1 MINKV
6 IKRNGKK
13 EEFIASKLNYWGKW
27 ASENLNDRLDWSSVV
42 LETVKSLPIEVSSR
56 ELQNALIKV
65 CVEKKDWP
73 HSLMAG
79 KLYSSMLQKD
89 LYGYTMPTVREICKK
104 LAKLGLMK
112 SLDYSYAEY
121 EEIEKLIKHDRD
133 FNMAHFQIE
142 YILNKYSIQNKKTKQ
157 FFETPQYT
165 YMRMALAL
173 AEDEPKSER
182 LIHIKNWY
190 NHFSLG
196 RINAPTPNYNNLGTN
211 HNGYSSCCLYTT
223 KDTASSLA
231 IGDHIAYTMTYMS
244 AGIGGLIN
252 TRTLGD
258 PIKNGLFLHQGKK
271 PYLKAVAGAVNAN
284 KQGSRGGACTQY
296 YSGFDP
302 EANVIAQLQNPRST
316 EANRNRDIHF
326 SVITNRL
333 FAKKVA
339 TNQDIFTFTSFS
351 APDLFQKMFSGDQ
364 EGFEELYNQYEAN
377 PLFEKRYVNARQFII
392 SAIQQSYEVGTHYLT
407 FIDEINRHTPFVEPI
422 YTSNL
427 CVAPETKV
435 LTDKGYIKISALR
448 DRAVNIWNGFEWSK
462 VLVKKTNDR
471 VRLLKIITDS
481 GHELECT
488 EYHKFHIQEG
498 YTGKGRIIQVE
509 AKDLK
514 EGMSLIKHEV
524 PIIKGYLDLDKAYIN
539 GFYSGDG
546 CLTEQGQRIY
556 LYNDKRSLKNEFYDC
571 GVWTIQDEYNR
582 IYTHYKDLKD
592 KFFVPDAS
600 YSMDS
605 RLQWLCGYADS
616 DGCIYRNKDNQQL
629 VLISTN
635 KKFLVEVSYML
646 QTMGVNPKI
655 KIFSNAGYKKM
666 PTHREDIPYKEYY
679 CNEAYRL
686 IIQST
691 DLQKLLALGANFKR
705 LSVTKHSPKRD
716 ARKFVRISSIL
727 DEGRYDETYCFEE
740 PKRHLAT
747 FNGIV
752 TGQCQEITL
761 PTHAYE
767 NMLDLYGTKD
777 NGYIEYEDFDGTI
790 IRKEY
795 SELVIDS
802 NRHTTFAGNLVEGI
816 DIKRIIKK
824 EQTSEVALCSLAA
837 IVVPNIKSDEEY
849 RSACYYALKMIM
861 KCIHM
866 SEYALP
872 HIGYTAKQRMSAGV
886 GIVGLAYHLAKLGLK
901 YNTKE
906 GYEEI
911 HKVAEKHS
919 YFLIE
924 QSLKIAKE
932 TQVAPWIHKTK
943 WPKGWLPI
951 DTYKRNVD
959 NITNTPLQYDW
970 EGLRKEI
977 IANGGIAHSSLVAH
991 MPTESSSKPVGVPNG
1006 LYPIRE
1012 LSIKKSDQTN
1022 LIDWVAV
1029 DSDILKDKYQSA
1041 WSIPSEDLIKVYAI
1055 FQKFADQAISA
1066 DLYKDR
1072 SKDINV
1078 SDSSM
1083 VSEYLDMI
1091 RYGMKTRYYQNS
1103 QVSNVEVD
1111 TNTRSCES
1119 GACDV

>member
-42 LETVKSLPIEVSSR
+42 LETVKSLPTEVTSKD
-56 ELQNALIKV
+56 LQNALIKV
-65 CVEKKDWP
+65 CIEKKDWP

-104 LAKLGLMK
+104 LAKFGLMK

-121 EEIEKLIKHDRD
+121 EEIEKLIDHNRD

-165 YMRMALAL
+165 YMRMSLAL

-377 PLFEKRYVNARQFII
+377 PLFEKHYINARQFII

-407 FIDEINRHTPFVEPI
+407 FIDEINRHTPFIESI

-427 CVAPETKV
+427 
-435 LTDKGYIKISALR
+435 
-448 DRAVNIWNGFEWSK
+448 
-462 VLVKKTNDR
+462 
-471 VRLLKIITDS
+471 
-481 GHELECT
+481 
-488 EYHKFHIQEG
+488 
-498 YTGKGRIIQVE
+498 
-509 AKDLK
+509 
-514 EGMSLIKHEV
+514 
-524 PIIKGYLDLDKAYIN
+524 
-539 GFYSGDG
+539 
-546 CLTEQGQRIY
+546 
-556 LYNDKRSLKNEFYDC
+556 
-571 GVWTIQDEYNR
+571 
-582 IYTHYKDLKD
+582 
-592 KFFVPDAS
+592 
-600 YSMDS
+600 
-605 RLQWLCGYADS
+605 
-616 DGCIYRNKDNQQL
+616 
-629 VLISTN
+629 
-635 KKFLVEVSYML
+635 
-646 QTMGVNPKI
+646 
-655 KIFSNAGYKKM
+655 
-666 PTHREDIPYKEYY
+666 
-679 CNEAYRL
+679 
-686 IIQST
+686 
-691 DLQKLLALGANFKR
+691 
-705 LSVTKHSPKRD
+705 
-716 ARKFVRISSIL
+716 
-727 DEGRYDETYCFEE
+727 
-740 PKRHLAT
+740 
-747 FNGIV
+747 
-752 TGQCQEITL
+752 CQEITL

-767 NMLDLYGTKD
+767 NIPDLYDTKD
-777 NGYIEYEDFDGTI
+777 NGYIEYEEFNGDI

-795 SELVIDS
+795 SELVTGANGDI
-802 NRHTTFAGNLVEGI
+802 TFAGNLVEGI

-849 RSACYYALKMIM
+849 RSACYYALKMIS

-959 NITNTPLQYDW
+959 NIINIPLQYDW

-1041 WSIPSEDLIKVYAI
+1041 WDIPSKDLIKVYAI

>member
-182 LIHIKNWY
+182 LIHVKNWY

-271 PYLKAVAGAVNAN
+271 PYLKAVSGAVNAN

-333 FAKKVA
+333 FAKKIA
-339 TNQDIFTFTSFS
+339 ANQDVFTFTSFS

-377 PLFEKRYVNARQFII
+377 PLFEKNYINARQFII

-427 CVAPETKV
+427 CK
-435 LTDKGYIKISALR
+435 
-448 DRAVNIWNGFEWSK
+448 
-462 VLVKKTNDR
+462 
-471 VRLLKIITDS
+471 
-481 GHELECT
+481 
-488 EYHKFHIQEG
+488 
-498 YTGKGRIIQVE
+498 
-509 AKDLK
+509 
-514 EGMSLIKHEV
+514 
-524 PIIKGYLDLDKAYIN
+524 
-539 GFYSGDG
+539 
-546 CLTEQGQRIY
+546 
-556 LYNDKRSLKNEFYDC
+556 
-571 GVWTIQDEYNR
+571 
-582 IYTHYKDLKD
+582 
-592 KFFVPDAS
+592 
-600 YSMDS
+600 
-605 RLQWLCGYADS
+605 
-616 DGCIYRNKDNQQL
+616 
-629 VLISTN
+629 
-635 KKFLVEVSYML
+635 
-646 QTMGVNPKI
+646 
-655 KIFSNAGYKKM
+655 
-666 PTHREDIPYKEYY
+666 
-679 CNEAYRL
+679 
-686 IIQST
+686 
-691 DLQKLLALGANFKR
+691 
-705 LSVTKHSPKRD
+705 
-716 ARKFVRISSIL
+716 
-727 DEGRYDETYCFEE
+727 
-740 PKRHLAT
+740 
-747 FNGIV
+747 
-752 TGQCQEITL
+752 EITL

-802 NRHTTFAGNLVEGI
+802 NGRTTFAGNLVEGI

-872 HIGYTAKQRMSAGV
+872 HIGYTAKQRMNAGV

-959 NITNTPLQYDW
+959 NITDTPLQYDW

-1041 WSIPSEDLIKVYAI
+1041 WDIPSEDLIKVYAI

-1083 VSEYLDMI
+1083 VSEYLDMV

-1103 QVSNVEVD
+1103 QVSNVEID
-1111 TNTRSCES
+1111 TSARSCES

>member
-104 LAKLGLMK
+104 LTKLGLMK

-333 FAKKVA
+333 FAKKIA
-339 TNQDIFTFTSFS
+339 ANQDVFTFTSFS

-377 PLFEKRYVNARQFII
+377 PLFEKNYINARQFII

-427 CVAPETKV
+427 
-435 LTDKGYIKISALR
+435 
-448 DRAVNIWNGFEWSK
+448 
-462 VLVKKTNDR
+462 
-471 VRLLKIITDS
+471 
-481 GHELECT
+481 
-488 EYHKFHIQEG
+488 
-498 YTGKGRIIQVE
+498 
-509 AKDLK
+509 
-514 EGMSLIKHEV
+514 
-524 PIIKGYLDLDKAYIN
+524 
-539 GFYSGDG
+539 
-546 CLTEQGQRIY
+546 
-556 LYNDKRSLKNEFYDC
+556 
-571 GVWTIQDEYNR
+571 
-582 IYTHYKDLKD
+582 
-592 KFFVPDAS
+592 
-600 YSMDS
+600 
-605 RLQWLCGYADS
+605 
-616 DGCIYRNKDNQQL
+616 
-629 VLISTN
+629 
-635 KKFLVEVSYML
+635 
-646 QTMGVNPKI
+646 
-655 KIFSNAGYKKM
+655 
-666 PTHREDIPYKEYY
+666 
-679 CNEAYRL
+679 
-686 IIQST
+686 
-691 DLQKLLALGANFKR
+691 
-705 LSVTKHSPKRD
+705 
-716 ARKFVRISSIL
+716 
-727 DEGRYDETYCFEE
+727 
-740 PKRHLAT
+740 
-747 FNGIV
+747 
-752 TGQCQEITL
+752 CQEITL

-802 NRHTTFAGNLVEGI
+802 NGRTTFAGNLVEGI

-872 HIGYTAKQRMSAGV
+872 HIGYTAKQRMNAGV

-1083 VSEYLDMI
+1083 VSEYLAMV

-1103 QVSNVEVD
+1103 QVSNVEID
-1111 TNTRSCES
+1111 TSARSCES

>member
-1 MINKV
+1 MINRV

-27 ASENLNDRLDWSSVV
+27 ASENLNERLDWSSVV
-42 LETVKSLPIEVSSR
+42 LETVKSMPTEVTTT

-65 CVEKKDWP
+65 CIEKKDWP

-79 KLYSSMLQKD
+79 KLYSSMLQKE

-104 LAKLGLMK
+104 LHKLGLMK
-112 SLDYSYAEY
+112 SLDYSYAEF
-121 EEIEKLIKHDRD
+121 EEIEKIIDHNRD

-142 YILNKYSIQNKKTKQ
+142 YILNKYSIQNKKNKQ

-173 AEDEPKSER
+173 AEDEPNSER

-223 KDTASSLA
+223 KDTAASLA
-231 IGDHIAYTMTYMS
+231 VGDHIAYTMTYMS

-271 PYLKAVAGAVNAN
+271 PYLKSVAGAVNAN

-302 EANVIAQLQNPRST
+302 EASVIAQLQNPRST
-316 EANRNRDIHF
+316 DANRNRDIHF

-339 TNQDIFTFTSFS
+339 NNQDIFTFTSFS

-364 EGFEELYNQYEAN
+364 EGFEELYNSYEAN
-377 PLFEKRYVNARQFII
+377 PLFVKKYVNARQFII
-392 SAIQQSYEVGTHYLT
+392 TAIQQSYEVGTHYLT
-407 FIDEINRHTPFVEPI
+407 FIDEINRHTPFIEPI

-427 CVAPETKV
+427 C
-435 LTDKGYIKISALR
+435 
-448 DRAVNIWNGFEWSK
+448 
-462 VLVKKTNDR
+462 
-471 VRLLKIITDS
+471 
-481 GHELECT
+481 
-488 EYHKFHIQEG
+488 
-498 YTGKGRIIQVE
+498 
-509 AKDLK
+509 
-514 EGMSLIKHEV
+514 
-524 PIIKGYLDLDKAYIN
+524 
-539 GFYSGDG
+539 
-546 CLTEQGQRIY
+546 
-556 LYNDKRSLKNEFYDC
+556 
-571 GVWTIQDEYNR
+571 
-582 IYTHYKDLKD
+582 
-592 KFFVPDAS
+592 
-600 YSMDS
+600 
-605 RLQWLCGYADS
+605 
-616 DGCIYRNKDNQQL
+616 
-629 VLISTN
+629 
-635 KKFLVEVSYML
+635 
-646 QTMGVNPKI
+646 
-655 KIFSNAGYKKM
+655 
-666 PTHREDIPYKEYY
+666 
-679 CNEAYRL
+679 
-686 IIQST
+686 
-691 DLQKLLALGANFKR
+691 
-705 LSVTKHSPKRD
+705 
-716 ARKFVRISSIL
+716 
-727 DEGRYDETYCFEE
+727 
-740 PKRHLAT
+740 
-747 FNGIV
+747 
-752 TGQCQEITL
+752 QEITL
-761 PTHAYE
+761 PTHPYQ
-767 NMLDLYGTKD
+767 NIVDLYFTKD
-777 NGYIEYEDFDGTI
+777 NGYIEYESFDGQI
-790 IRKEY
+790 VVKQY
-795 SELVIDS
+795 SDIVTSLAGI
-802 NRHTTFAGNLVEGI
+802 TTFAGNLKEGV
-816 DIKRIIKK
+816 DVKRIINK

-837 IVVPNIKSDEEY
+837 VVVPNIKSDEEY
-849 RSACYYALKMIM
+849 QSACYYALKMIS

-872 HIGYTAKQRMSAGV
+872 HVGYTAKRRMSAGV
-886 GIVGLAYHLAKLGLK
+886 GIVGLAYHLAKKGLS
-901 YNTKE
+901 YNSKE
-906 GYEEI
+906 GFEEI

-943 WPKGWLPI
+943 WPQGWLPI

-959 NITNTPLQYDW
+959 NIVNIPLQYDW
-970 EGLRKEI
+970 EGLRSQI
-977 IANGGIAHSSLVAH
+977 IENGGIAHSSLVAH
-991 MPTESSSKPVGVPNG
+991 MPTESSSKPIGVPNG

-1022 LIDWVAV
+1022 LIDWVAA
-1029 DSDILKDKYQSA
+1029 DGDILKDHYQSA
-1041 WSIPSEDLIKVYAI
+1041 WDIPSEDLIKVYAI

-1083 VSEYLDMI
+1083 VSEYLNMV

-1103 QVSNVEVD
+1103 LVSNVNIDECAVGEILD
-1111 TNTRSCES
+1111 PVALSLHDAQATGSDRGCSS